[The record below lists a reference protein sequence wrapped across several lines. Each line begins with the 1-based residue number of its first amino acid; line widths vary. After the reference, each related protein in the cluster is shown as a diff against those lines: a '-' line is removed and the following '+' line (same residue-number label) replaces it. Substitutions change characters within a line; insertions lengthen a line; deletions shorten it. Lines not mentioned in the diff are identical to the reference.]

1 MVIFHV
7 SKSVLESKKEIPTI
21 VFENIIDTSQLMDE
35 VHIMKINL

>member
-21 VFENIIDTSQLMDE
+21 VFENIIDTSQLILHPHHE
-35 VHIMKINL
+35 N